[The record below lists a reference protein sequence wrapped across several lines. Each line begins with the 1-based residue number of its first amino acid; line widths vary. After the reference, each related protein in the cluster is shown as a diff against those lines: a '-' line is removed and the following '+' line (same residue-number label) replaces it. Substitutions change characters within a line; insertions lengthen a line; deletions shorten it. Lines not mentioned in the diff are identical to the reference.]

1 MIIALL
7 TAFVL
12 YHFDASTGWWVAYGA
27 TIAFC
32 IAAVIFKNSND

>member
-1 MIIALL
+1 MTALL

-27 TIAFC
+27 TIALYL
-32 IAAVIFKNSND
+32 VSVVLKNYRG